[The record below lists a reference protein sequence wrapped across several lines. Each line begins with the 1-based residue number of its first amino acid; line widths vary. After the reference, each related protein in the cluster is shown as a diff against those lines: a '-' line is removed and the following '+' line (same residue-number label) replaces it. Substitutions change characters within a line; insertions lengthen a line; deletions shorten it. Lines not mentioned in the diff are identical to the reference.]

1 MELNRRGFLGCM
13 AAAAVAGGVRGAVSY
28 RTQLKKSLI
37 RKRLD
42 GATAD
47 GILAAGFKG
56 VELSDRAATVAEARA
71 AYCLARERGITIHS
85 FMGGWFEFNHA
96 DATVRRAQI
105 SECRR
110 SIELAAEYGA
120 PVVLVVPGK
129 IGGPMPAPHEFEL
142 EFDPATLE
150 LKRAAKAGDF
160 SAYVHAQN
168 AATGFARDALCELAP
183 YAAECGVIIGVENVW
198 NNLWVKPDFA
208 SSFVRSFHNPW
219 IKTYLDLGN
228 HVRYA
233 PVEEWLSWC
242 SDQIVKLHMKDFR
255 IDRSLPNGGEFVAVG
270 KGSIDWKR
278 VRRAIDGVGYSGW
291 VSVEENKWTDAEYA
305 VLMDRFFR
313 GEL

>member
-1 MELNRRGFLGCM
+1 M
-13 AAAAVAGGVRGAVSY
+13 AAAAVAGTARGGASY
-28 RTQLKKSLI
+28 RTKLRKALI
-37 RKRLD
+37 RRRLD
-42 GATAD
+42 EATAD
-47 GILAAGFKG
+47 GVLAAGFRG
-56 VELSDRAATVAEARA
+56 VELSDRSATVADARA
-71 AYCLARERGITIHS
+71 AYGLARERGIAIHS
-85 FMGGWFEFNHA
+85 FMGGWFEFNHS
-96 DATVRRAQI
+96 DAAVRRAQI

-129 IGGPMPAPHEFEL
+129 VGGPMPAPHEFEL
-142 EFDPATLE
+142 EFDPSTLE
-150 LKRAAKAGDF
+150 LKRAARNGDF
-160 SAYVHAQN
+160 SAYVRAQN
-168 AATGFARDALCELAP
+168 DATAFARDALCELAP
-183 YAAECGVIIGVENVW
+183 CAAECGVVVGVENVW

-208 SSFVRSFHNPW
+208 ASFVRSFRSPW

-233 PVEEWLSWC
+233 PVEEWLAAC

-255 IDRSLPNGGEFVAVG
+255 IDRSRPNDGEFVAVG

-278 VRRAIDGVGYSGW
+278 VRRAIDDVGYNGW
-291 VSVEENKWTDAEYA
+291 VSIEENKWTDGEYA